1 MKKVFFR
8 HVKFPKLLP
17 PTQHFSGSYQNRC
30 SCKRKFTEEAK
41 DRKNPRV
48 RGPLTVLG
56 VKEAHGTSYS
66 IPLKISWW
74 INSIT
79 WQKKCQD
86 KGYYF
91 LQWIN
96 TNKKFKH
103 DGNIITLSQ
112 MHSPSMYSGTDHKPM
127 KLPRS
132 RILKKLKRNLV
143 HWPFL
148 ENHKQKSTHPR
159 EKINQANNSAN
170 ILTLRTCNLGV
181 YTGVW
186 IKGYLQEHG

>member
-41 DRKNPRV
+41 NRKKPRV
-48 RGPLTVLG
+48 RWGPLTGLR

-66 IPLKISWW
+66 MSLKISWR

-79 WQKKCQD
+79 WQKCHD
-86 KGYYF
+86 EGHYF

-103 DGNIITLSQ
+103 DGNIKTLSQ
-112 MHSPSMYSGTDHKPM
+112 MHSLSLYNGTDHKPM
-127 KLPRS
+127 KPPRT
-132 RILKKLKRNLV
+132 RVKKKLKRNLV
-143 HWPFL
+143 HWLFL
-148 ENHKQKSTHPR
+148 ENHNQNSTQPR
-159 EKINQANNSAN
+159 EKIHQTNNSTN
-170 ILTLRTCNLGV
+170 IPILQTCNLGV
-181 YTGVW
+181 YTEVW
-186 IKGYLQEHG
+186 IKDYLQEHG